1 MKRIFKTIVIALT
14 ATCVL
19 SGCSLV
25 DFSEDC
31 TYYGDVKIRYDWSG
45 LLKGDT
51 KPGEMQTVFYTIG
64 NSAATYS
71 HALKGDT
78 IITGIQ
84 EGQYNVLSYNP
95 AEGLTF
101 SEQAG
106 KTVSLP
112 VYRENSKSYTIQA
125 PLLYAAWSDILVQPF
140 ESSSC
145 KLVPVSCIQQV
156 MIDFVLIRENLNRD
170 VISLSGELD
179 GVSTYY
185 NLQDM
190 VMGESFACLPYK
202 SIKQPDNNFKANMRV
217 FGLGANSTALNTTS
231 NNLDVSVLLSDGTTY
246 TEAIDLTGTFYGFTS
261 PAIHLTIEIKLSALG
276 MNISLTDWYT
286 VDQGE
291 VEI

>member
-1 MKRIFKTIVIALT
+1 MKRIFKTILIALT
-14 ATCVL
+14 AICIL
-19 SGCSLV
+19 NGCSLV

-31 TYYGDVKIRYDWSG
+31 TYYGDVEIRYDWSG

-51 KPGEMQTVFYTIG
+51 KPGEMQSVFYATG
-64 NSAATYS
+64 NNAASYS
-71 HALKGDT
+71 HTLRGDT
-78 IITGIQ
+78 ILTGIE
-84 EGQYNVLSYNP
+84 EGQYTVLSYNP

-112 VYRENSKSYTIQA
+112 VYRENNKSYTIQA
-125 PLLYAAWSDILVQPF
+125 PLLYAAWADILVQPF
-140 ESSSC
+140 ETSSC

-156 MIDFVLIRENLNRD
+156 MIDFVLIKENLD
-170 VISLSGELD
+170 SEVISLSGELD
-179 GVSTYY
+179 GVSTSY

-202 SIKQPDNNFKANMRV
+202 SIKQPDNNFGANMRV
-217 FGLGANSTALNTTS
+217 FGLGANSTGLITTP
-231 NNLDVSVLLSDGTTY
+231 NNLGVSILLSDGITY
-246 TEAIDLTGTFYGFTS
+246 TETIDLTDTFYGFTS
-261 PAIHLTIEIKLSALG
+261 PAIHLTVEIRLSALG

-286 VDQGE
+286 VDQGK

>member
-14 ATCVL
+14 ATCIL
-19 SGCSLV
+19 NGCSLV

-31 TYYGDVKIRYDWSG
+31 TYYGDVEIRYDWSG

-51 KPGEMQTVFYTIG
+51 KPEEMQTVFYTTG
-64 NSAATYS
+64 NSAASYS
-71 HALKGDT
+71 HTLRRDT
-78 IITGIQ
+78 ILTGTQ
-84 EGQYNVLSYNP
+84 EGQYKVLSYNP

-101 SEQAG
+101 SDQA

-112 VYRENSKSYTIQA
+112 VYRENNKSYTIQA
-125 PLLYAAWSDILVQPF
+125 PLLYAALSDILVQPF
-140 ESSSC
+140 ETTPC

-156 MIDFVLIRENLNRD
+156 MTDFVLIKENLDSD
-170 VISLSGELD
+170 VISLSGELN
-179 GVSTYY
+179 GVSTCY

-190 VMGESFACLPYK
+190 IMGESFACLPFK
-202 SIKQPDNNFKANMRV
+202 SVKQPDNNLKANMRV
-217 FGLGANSTALNTTS
+217 FGLGANSTELNTTP
-231 NNLDVSVLLSDGTTY
+231 NNLGVSVLLSDGTLY
-246 TEAIDLTGTFYGFTS
+246 QEIIDLTDTFYGFTS